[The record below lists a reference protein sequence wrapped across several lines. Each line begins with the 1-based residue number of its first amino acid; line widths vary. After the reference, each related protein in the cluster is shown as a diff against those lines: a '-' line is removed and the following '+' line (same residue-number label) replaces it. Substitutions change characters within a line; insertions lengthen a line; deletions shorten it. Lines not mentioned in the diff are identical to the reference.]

1 MSDYTHEWEDEPEA
15 APAGRRIR
23 FDPTQERGPGTFDK
37 AYRHSSR
44 VRGLKIL
51 LPAVA
56 AAGVASFFILMQMA
70 PESTDAAIT
79 LSGVNV
85 EEKSVEMEKP
95 HILGFEESRRSYQVD
110 AARAFQDL
118 ANPKVVRLEEIV
130 AKFGVGSGATA
141 TVNAALGVFDGG
153 TKGLVLKNGI
163 TLTTT
168 NGYTAVL
175 KEAAIEMENGHL
187 KTEMPVEIKGSQG
200 TIKANAMEVFDR
212 GARVVFSKGVSV
224 IYLPADERS
233 ADDAA
238 AAKDK
243 KDDGKAKAP
252 KDEADRAPIAAAPE
266 AAEPAPADGAG
277 NGPT

>member
-1 MSDYTHEWEDEPEA
+1 M
-15 APAGRRIR
+15 
-23 FDPTQERGPGTFDK
+23 
-37 AYRHSSR
+37 
-44 VRGLKIL
+44 RGLKIL

-95 HILGFEESRRSYQVD
+95 HIFGFEGSRRAYQVD

-118 ANPKVVRLEEIV
+118 ANPKVVTLEEIV

-141 TVNAALGVFDGG
+141 TVDAALGVFDGN
-153 TKGLVLKNGI
+153 TKGLVLKDGI

-168 NGYTAVL
+168 NGYTAIL
-175 KEAAIEMENGHL
+175 KEAAIDMENGHL
-187 KTEMPVEIKGSQG
+187 KTEMPVEIKGSRRNHQG
-200 TIKANAMEVFDR
+200 QCDGGLRPRRTGGLQQGRLGD
-212 GARVVFSKGVSV
+212 
-224 IYLPADERS
+224 LPARRR
-233 ADDAA
+233 AIRRPIRRRRRTRRMTARRRR
-238 AAKDK
+238 
-243 KDDGKAKAP
+243 P
-252 KDEADRAPIAAAPE
+252 RTRPTRAPIAAAPE
-266 AAEPAPADGAG
+266 AAEPPGKEAAG